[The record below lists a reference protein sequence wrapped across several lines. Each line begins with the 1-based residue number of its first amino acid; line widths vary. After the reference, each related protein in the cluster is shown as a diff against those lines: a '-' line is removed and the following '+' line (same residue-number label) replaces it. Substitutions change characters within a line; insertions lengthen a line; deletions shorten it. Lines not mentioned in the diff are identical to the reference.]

1 MLLELVECCHSP
13 FVFTHDFGAHM
24 THITNYLLFSIPYI
38 LRRLV
43 LDPEDYQEYA
53 HFNSSKNYTRNLIA
67 TDHKSFTLMLLCW
80 NAGKS
85 SPIHDHPC
93 DGCWMRVVMG
103 SVQEC
108 RYNKLNS
115 DEECLTCV
123 SNDIYTEGQQAFIQD
138 SMGYHKVGNPSH
150 SKPAITL
157 HLYCPPFETCKIWMD
172 PHDSVAS
179 CTKSNVCYHSEYG
192 FIV

>member
-1 MLLELVECCHSP
+1 LNAAIRPLSSL
-13 FVFTHDFGAHM
+13 TILARAHDS
-24 THITNYLLFSIPYI
+24 ITNNLLFSIPYI

-67 TDHKSFTLMLLCW
+67 TDRKSYTLMLLCW

-192 FIV
+192 FVV